1 MVSPIDA
8 GDAEDEVIGERYLT
22 RDGKI
27 RMVLLTKS
35 SRLVSWTAEYVK
47 TGQAL
52 EPIVQKAFLKTFL
65 QLISMGAIVKEM
77 KTCQG
82 NRLMMSDPDLP
93 PSNIGDPNGRPD
105 RPDS

>member
-8 GDAEDEVIGERYLT
+8 GAAEDEVIGERYLT

-65 QLISMGAIVKEM
+65 HLISMGMIVKEM
-77 KTCQG
+77 NTLSRDQ
-82 NRLMMSDPDLP
+82 
-93 PSNIGDPNGRPD
+93 
-105 RPDS
+105 

>member
-1 MVSPIDA
+1 M
-8 GDAEDEVIGERYLT
+8 T

-27 RMVLLTKS
+27 RLVVLTKS

-65 QLISMGAIVKEM
+65 HLISMGMIVKE
-77 KTCQG
+77 
-82 NRLMMSDPDLP
+82 
-93 PSNIGDPNGRPD
+93 
-105 RPDS
+105 

>member
-8 GDAEDEVIGERYLT
+8 GDAADEVIGERYLT

-65 QLISMGAIVKEM
+65 HLISMGMIVKEM
-77 KTCQG
+77 NTLSRDQ
-82 NRLMMSDPDLP
+82 
-93 PSNIGDPNGRPD
+93 
-105 RPDS
+105 

>member
-1 MVSPIDA
+1 MKLDYYCELDVDLINCMGMAHQQMQVMLKRMSFSVS
-8 GDAEDEVIGERYLT
+8 YLT
-22 RDGKI
+22 QDGKI
-27 RMVLLTKS
+27 RLVLLTKS

-65 QLISMGAIVKEM
+65 QLISIGAIVKEM

-82 NRLMMSDPDLP
+82 NR
-93 PSNIGDPNGRPD
+93 
-105 RPDS
+105 

>member
-22 RDGKI
+22 RDGRI

-65 QLISMGAIVKEM
+65 HLISMGMIVKEM
-77 KTCQG
+77 NTLSRDQ
-82 NRLMMSDPDLP
+82 
-93 PSNIGDPNGRPD
+93 
-105 RPDS
+105 

>member
-65 QLISMGAIVKEM
+65 HLISTGAIVKE
-77 KTCQG
+77 
-82 NRLMMSDPDLP
+82 
-93 PSNIGDPNGRPD
+93 
-105 RPDS
+105 

>member
-1 MVSPIDA
+1 MVSQTDA
-8 GDAEDEVIGERYLT
+8 GDDEDEAIGERYLT

-65 QLISMGAIVKEM
+65 HPISMGMIVKEM
-77 KTCQG
+77 KT
-82 NRLMMSDPDLP
+82 LP
-93 PSNIGDPNGRPD
+93 RDK
-105 RPDS
+105 